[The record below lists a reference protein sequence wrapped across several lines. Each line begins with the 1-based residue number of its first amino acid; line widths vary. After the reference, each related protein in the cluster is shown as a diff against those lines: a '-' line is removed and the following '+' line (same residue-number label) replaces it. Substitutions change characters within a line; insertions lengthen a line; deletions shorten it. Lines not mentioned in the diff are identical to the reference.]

1 MNKTNPSKQQV
12 AITYN
17 DITFVRKDIVG
28 GWMVKF
34 TEQKL
39 KDEKNETNEFQK
51 WENFKVVKRFTFF
64 PLRIYQYS
72 SQTTWWSWLKTSYIF
87 KTKKY
92 PAGASN
98 LFDWL
103 YSYFI
108 GCYWLNERMSDI
120 EEYNDYLKYKNK

>member
-1 MNKTNPSKQQV
+1 MKKIL
-12 AITYN
+12 AKKI
-17 DITFVRKDIVG
+17 
-28 GWMVKF
+28 
-34 TEQKL
+34 KL
-39 KDEKNETNEFQK
+39 KAQWNATPFQ
-51 WENFKVVKRFTFF
+51 
-64 PLRIYQYS
+64 
-72 SQTTWWSWLKTSYIF
+72 
-87 KTKKY
+87 